1 MHHHVGQRVKT
12 LKLLFFFGNPGRI
25 PLPMWSRNLK
35 GLNLEAKVKRDAFG
49 NNGVREIVTV
59 VCYLHTHTL
68 PSE

>member
-1 MHHHVGQRVKT
+1 
-12 LKLLFFFGNPGRI
+12 
-25 PLPMWSRNLK
+25 MWSRNLK